1 MDYIG
6 QLLAAAA
13 VLGLLGTALWWL
25 KRRGLAGL
33 AAGPRS
39 GGRKLETLE
48 RLALT
53 PQHTLHLVRVGE
65 RRCWLPARPRVAA
78 CWSGFRRG
86 SWIRAWEGG
95 GDLCRGNL
103 DDGRADRRTGGVSRR
118 SFGAAAVVRHLR

>member
-53 PQHTLHLVRVGE
+53 PQHTLHLVRVGGEALLVACSPASCGVLE
-65 RRCWLPARPRVAA
+65 RVPAGQLD
-78 CWSGFRRG
+78 SSLGGRR
-86 SWIRAWEGG
+86 
-95 GDLCRGNL
+95 
-103 DDGRADRRTGGVSRR
+103 
-118 SFGAAAVVRHLR
+118 